1 MADPAA
7 PAPAT
12 PSAPSPA
19 PAPAAR
25 PGSLTGVRYDQPISD
40 QAFDR
45 LSGSDQA
52 RFMRVRDQNNNP
64 QWVPRSDL
72 APSPAPKRAAAP
84 APGEPPVPP
93 AAPASVVDGKLRVGE
108 LELSADDVAALMRTR
123 TELDLRAAAVP
134 PTAADYKPDLHA
146 DMKLPPGIE
155 FKIDTADPAYRDLAA
170 FAHARGWDQEA
181 FSTAIGIFASREA
194 RQAAAFNEAQRAEVQ
209 KLGANGTS
217 RVTAVETWLRST
229 LGDELANSMRPMIV
243 TSRIVE
249 GFEKLA
255 SKQFPAANFSQ
266 AHRTPEPSPGPGRV
280 SDEEYSRMTSA
291 ERWEYARSF
300 PQSQFYPDR
309 KNGESN
315 R

>member
-1 MADPAA
+1 MADPAPAA
-7 PAPAT
+7 PPSPSPA
-12 PSAPSPA
+12 SPA

-25 PGSLTGVRYDQPISD
+25 PGSLTGVRYDQPITD

-45 LSGSDQA
+45 LGPEEQSKFA
-52 RFMRVRDQNNNP
+52 RVRDAANNP
-64 QWVPRSDL
+64 TWQPRSDL
-72 APSPAPKRAAAP
+72 APDPAKPAA
-84 APGEPPVPP
+84 APGEPAPP
-93 AAPASVVDGKLRVGE
+93 APAPAAQVVDGKLRVGE
-108 LELSADDVAALMRTR
+108 FELSPDDIAALMATKAQA
-123 TELDLRAAAVP
+123 DLRATQVL
-134 PTAADYKPDLHA
+134 ADASGYKPDLPA
-146 DMKLPPGIE
+146 DMQLPPGIE

-229 LGDELANSMRPMIV
+229 LGDDLASGMRGMIV
-243 TSRIVE
+243 TEKIVR

-255 SKQFPAANFSQ
+255 AQHTTQGAALFSQ

-280 SDEEYSRMTSA
+280 TEEQYNAMTQA
-291 ERWEYARSF
+291 ERYAYARGF
-300 PQSQFYPDR
+300 PQEQF
-309 KNGESN
+309 KNSNGGGGE